1 MQNAPTSVIVKEL
14 EELFARD
21 KMVER
26 WIKIY
31 IGILILGILTFFAG
45 VVFGD
50 LVGGS
55 AQNLIP
61 IGIVIFIFSIVQLV
75 RYNRKN
81 LEDRKL
87 LTGLRLA
94 RIIGVDLKKNTPLQ
108 IAISFENYLKHGR
121 ALKGNSQWGKFFDT
135 WFQAHGRLAD
145 NTVFDISV
153 SQKVTR
159 KERRKRKY
167 TKVKEA
173 IQEIVSLQLKPVGE
187 DFPKLDQFPQVIRQQ
202 QQEAGRKM
210 LPFDISRAEVRNGT
224 VRLAAV
230 TAHYMKTSGRSNQE
244 TGKENLIDGDRLL
257 MLLLATYAA
266 LHRCK

>member
-1 MQNAPTSVIVKEL
+1 MPKLYQQNAPTSVIVKEL

-21 KMVER
+21 KIVER

-31 IGILILGILTFFAG
+31 IGILIFAILTFIGGIINFPY
-45 VVFGD
+45 
-50 LVGGS
+50 LVPV
-55 AQNLIP
+55 A
-61 IGIVIFIFSIVQLV
+61 IVILIFSIVQLV
-75 RYNRKN
+75 RYRRKD

-87 LTGLRLA
+87 LTGLKLA
-94 RIIGVDLKKNTPLQ
+94 QIIGVDLKKNSSLQ
-108 IAISFENYLKHGR
+108 LAISFEDYLKHGR
-121 ALKGNSQWGKFFDT
+121 ALRGTSQLGKFFDT

-153 SQKVTR
+153 HQKVSR

-173 IQEIVSLQLKPVGE
+173 FQEIVSLQLKPVAE
-187 DFPKLDQFPQVIRQQ
+187 DFPKLEQFPQAIRQQ

-230 TAHYMKTSGRSNQE
+230 TARYMKTSGRSNQE

-266 LHRCK
+266 LRRCK

>member
-1 MQNAPTSVIVKEL
+1 MAKLYQQNAPIPVIVKEL
-14 EELFARD
+14 EELFASD
-21 KMVER
+21 KIIER

-31 IGILILGILTFFAG
+31 TVILIFAVLIFIAGIA
-45 VVFGD
+45 VFHY
-50 LVGGS
+50 LV
-55 AQNLIP
+55 P
-61 IGIVIFIFSIVQLV
+61 IAIALLIFSIVQLV
-75 RYNRKN
+75 RYNKKN

-87 LTGLRLA
+87 LTGLKLA
-94 RIIGVDLKKNTPLQ
+94 QIIGVDLKKNTPLQ
-108 IAISFENYLKHGR
+108 LAISFEDYQKHGKTLR
-121 ALKGNSQWGKFFDT
+121 GNSQLGKFLDT

-153 SQKVTR
+153 HQKVTR

-173 IQEIVSLQLKPVGE
+173 IQEIVSLQLKPVAE
-187 DFPKLDQFPQVIRQQ
+187 DFPKLDQFPQEIRNQ
-202 QQEAGRKM
+202 QQEVGRKM

-224 VRLAAV
+224 VRLAAI
-230 TAHYMKTSGRSNQE
+230 TARYMKTTGRSNSE

-266 LHRCK
+266 LRRCK